1 MDERTLTVKVS
12 KHRQGEWS
20 KKENRS
26 KSDNKALSQLQ
37 DMVKDFTQ
45 GFSQSTKKKSHL
57 HQAKGSSSSQAHQFC
72 KTEVLQ
78 IISEITNINHSTSQ
92 QCQDSC

>member
-1 MDERTLTVKVS
+1 MKELTAKVS
-12 KHRQGEWS
+12 KHRQGEGS

-45 GFSQSTKKKSHL
+45 GFSQGTEKKSHS
-57 HQAKGSSSSQAHQFC
+57 HQAKGSYSS
-72 KTEVLQ
+72 
-78 IISEITNINHSTSQ
+78 
-92 QCQDSC
+92 

>member
-45 GFSQSTKKKSHL
+45 GFSQSTKKKVPFT
-57 HQAKGSSSSQAHQFC
+57 SSKRLIQF
-72 KTEVLQ
+72 T
-78 IISEITNINHSTSQ
+78 STSVL
-92 QCQDSC
+92 

>member
-1 MDERTLTVKVS
+1 MKELTAKVS

-45 GFSQSTKKKSHL
+45 VLVRAQKKKSHS
-57 HQAKGSSSSQAHQFC
+57 HQAKGSYSSQAHQFC

-78 IISEITNINHSTSQ
+78 ITSEIANKNHSTS
-92 QCQDSC
+92 